1 MSRIAFARA
10 GCQLGRRDRGALERD
25 SRTNRC
31 SGLGLIRLEASCTWF
46 ACDNAPMTQ
55 AARNP
60 VKTVREIA
68 DRAIRL
74 AKLEL
79 ELKTVGWRGKAAR
92 VGAGAGFGLLALLLM
107 PLVVVFALATV
118 AAALATMMHVW
129 LAILIVTGILVVMI
143 LTLAG
148 MAVWLIRGA
157 VKGGDDGER

>member
-1 MSRIAFARA
+1 M
-10 GCQLGRRDRGALERD
+10 
-25 SRTNRC
+25 T
-31 SGLGLIRLEASCTWF
+31 T
-46 ACDNAPMTQ
+46 TQ

-60 VKTVREIA
+60 IKSVREIV

-79 ELKTVGWRGKAAR
+79 ELKTVGLKGKAAR
-92 VGAGAGFGLLALLLM
+92 FGAGAGFGLLALLLM

-129 LAILIVTGILVVMI
+129 LAILIVTGILVVLI
-143 LTLAG
+143 FALAG
-148 MAVWLIRGA
+148 TAVLLIRSA

>member
-1 MSRIAFARA
+1 M
-10 GCQLGRRDRGALERD
+10 
-25 SRTNRC
+25 T
-31 SGLGLIRLEASCTWF
+31 T
-46 ACDNAPMTQ
+46 TQ

-60 VKTVREIA
+60 IKSVREIV

-79 ELKTVGWRGKAAR
+79 ELKTVGLKGKAAR
-92 VGAGAGFGLLALLLM
+92 FGTGAGFGLLALLLM

-129 LAILIVTGILVVMI
+129 LAILIVTGILVVLI
-143 LTLAG
+143 FALAG
-148 MAVWLIRGA
+148 TAVLLIRSA